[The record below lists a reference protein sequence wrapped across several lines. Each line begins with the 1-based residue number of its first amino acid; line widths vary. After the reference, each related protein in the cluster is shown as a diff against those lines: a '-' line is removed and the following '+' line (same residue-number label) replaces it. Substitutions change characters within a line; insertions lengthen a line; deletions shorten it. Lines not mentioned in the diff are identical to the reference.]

1 MLQILN
7 RLHANQWVVM
17 GILNVT
23 PDSFSDGGRFNHL
36 DKALEHALTLEKAG
50 ANILDIGGES
60 TRPGARS
67 VTVEDEINRVVPVIT
82 AIRRQSAIPISID
95 TSKPAVMRA
104 AVAAGAGMIND
115 VNALRADGALQ
126 TCADLAVPVCLMH
139 KQGDPQ
145 TMQENP
151 HYENTVADVQAFL
164 RSRIR
169 SCLHAGIPQTHI
181 SIDPGFGFG
190 KRLDDNMQL
199 LAHIDTLVAM
209 SYPVL
214 VGVSRKSMFG
224 TLLGLPVEQ
233 RMCSSVAAAVL
244 AYERGARFFRVHD
257 VKETVDA
264 LRLCAAIEMVDKV
277 PASIK
282 GIIE

>member
-1 MLQILN
+1 
-7 RLHANQWVVM
+7 M

-23 PDSFSDGGRFNHL
+23 PDSFSDGGRFDHL
-36 DKALEHALTLEKAG
+36 DKAVAHALAMEKAG
-50 ANILDIGGES
+50 ATILDIGGES
-60 TRPGARS
+60 TRPGAQA
-67 VTVEDEINRVVPVIT
+67 VAVEDEINRVVPVIT

-104 AVAAGAGMIND
+104 AIAAGAGMIND
-115 VNALRADGALQ
+115 VNALQADGALQ

-145 TMQENP
+145 TMQVNP
-151 HYENTVADVQAFL
+151 HYENTLADVQTFL

-169 SCLHAGIPQTHI
+169 ACLHAGIAQAYI

-190 KRLDDNMQL
+190 KRLHDNLQL
-199 LAHIDTLVAM
+199 LAHIDALVAM
-209 SYPVL
+209 PYPVL

-224 TLLGLPVEQ
+224 SLLDLPVEQ
-233 RMCSSVAAAVL
+233 RMCSSVVAAVL

-264 LRLCAAIEMVDKV
+264 LRLCEAINAASTTPSSVRE
-277 PASIK
+277 
-282 GIIE
+282 

>member
-1 MLQILN
+1 
-7 RLHANQWVVM
+7 M

-23 PDSFSDGGRFNHL
+23 PDSFSDGGHFDHL
-36 DKALEHALTLEKAG
+36 DKAVAHALAMEKAG

-60 TRPGARS
+60 TRPGAQL
-67 VTVEDEINRVVPVIT
+67 VAVEDEINRVVPVIT

-95 TSKPAVMRA
+95 TSKPAVMCA
-104 AVAAGAGMIND
+104 AVAAGADMIND
-115 VNALRADGALQ
+115 VNALQADGALQ

-145 TMQENP
+145 TMQVNP
-151 HYENTVADVQAFL
+151 HYENTLVDVQTFL

-169 SCLHAGIPQTHI
+169 ACLHVGIPQACI

-190 KRLDDNMQL
+190 KRLHDNLQL
-199 LAHIDTLVAM
+199 LAHIDALVALP
-209 SYPVL
+209 YPVL

-224 TLLGLPVEQ
+224 TLLDLPVGQ

-264 LRLCAAIEMVDKV
+264 LRLCEAIETVGKV
-277 PASIK
+277 PISIK
-282 GIIE
+282 DAVE